1 MKMLFTILKKQI
13 ERDTATAML
22 LSYAPQWL
30 VSGNNN
36 PFGIYNDSREHAK
49 ASLYRGSGI

>member
-1 MKMLFTILKKQI
+1 MLFTILKKQI